1 MKTFGSFHFRVNGFV
16 ERSNKTGNKQEVPC
30 VVSLVKLIILLSM
43 LCKNRIYAF
52 KKKKKDRISFTEC
65 LGFTKA
71 KPKTH
76 LKAKCILALLFHR
89 RFSLIPT
96 SSLYQL
102 ATRFLFVDL
111 ILYQSL

>member
-52 KKKKKDRISFTEC
+52 KKKKRTESV
-65 LGFTKA
+65 L
-71 KPKTH
+71 
-76 LKAKCILALLFHR
+76 LSVWALQKLNQKH
-89 RFSLIPT
+89 I
-96 SSLYQL
+96 
-102 ATRFLFVDL
+102 
-111 ILYQSL
+111 